1 MWSRSRRWCGHAA
14 HAVVRWCGHAIVQ
27 LYDSSYVSV
36 DRDLGGDDRA
46 SITYEQK
53 AGSMETHILVDDCT
67 MLPSIILLKYV
78 IDIYAYIKNL
88 LILSIKYFI

>member
-46 SITYEQK
+46 SITYEQT
-53 AGSMETHILVDDCT
+53 AGSMEVEAAAAAATAA
-67 MLPSIILLKYV
+67 
-78 IDIYAYIKNL
+78 AYMYI
-88 LILSIKYFI
+88 

>member
-1 MWSRSRRWCGHAA
+1 M
-14 HAVVRWCGHAIVQ
+14 VQ

-67 MLPSIILLKYV
+67 MLPSIILLKHV

-88 LILSIKYFI
+88 LLHTFFIRNLTFG